1 MVAAVLSWLPAAIRD
16 RLAQDRAAKGL
27 PYHGSARRDGLR
39 EHVPRRRTRAA
50 VARVAPAAVRSPQA
64 ELARRLAHPAI
75 RQHHKFLTCG
85 AVAELNDVA
94 FRIAI
99 GEPSSL

>member
-1 MVAAVLSWLPAAIRD
+1 MNREY
-16 RLAQDRAAKGL
+16 RLADL
-27 PYHGSARRDGLR
+27 PHGLR

-50 VARVAPAAVRSPQA
+50 VARGAPAAFRSLQA

-75 RQHHKFLTCG
+75 RKHHKFLARG
-85 AVAELNDVA
+85 AIAQLDDVA
-94 FRIAI
+94 FRIAF